1 MPFRDFRETG
11 LRTLCIPDV
20 CTIIFLLSSVD
31 VIDVTASEE
40 DKNNDSVSI
49 QVKTTKTSSQGGV

>member
-11 LRTLCIPDV
+11 LRTLCISDV
-20 CTIIFLLSSVD
+20 YTVIFLLSSID

-49 QVKTTKTSSQGGV
+49 QVKTTKT